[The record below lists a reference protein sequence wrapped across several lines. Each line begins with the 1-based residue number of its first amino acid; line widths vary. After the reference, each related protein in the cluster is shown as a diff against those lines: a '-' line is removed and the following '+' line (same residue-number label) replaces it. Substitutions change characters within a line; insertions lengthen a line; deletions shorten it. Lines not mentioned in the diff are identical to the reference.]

1 MVLFCILLHV
11 IPLPV
16 VAVMRSGS
24 CKHVHQWN
32 LIFKVSPRLA
42 VFMAPHAEDNILVV
56 LLLLLF
62 SSLFATLVFFVFA
75 PVFFSLTLIWFS
87 RIRSLLENIYFGK
100 SFFVVYYRL
109 SCVRSFLLLPISACS
124 CFSLE
129 RGSVSKQN
137 SKTLPCLHPFS
148 FQCFFFSMC

>member
-1 MVLFCILLHV
+1 MATEYLEQIFVVLFCVLLHV
-11 IPLPV
+11 VPLPV

-62 SSLFATLVFFVFA
+62 SSLVTPLVFLVLA
-75 PVFFSLTLIWFS
+75 PVFLSLTLVWFS
-87 RIRSLLENIYFGK
+87 CIGSL
-100 SFFVVYYRL
+100 
-109 SCVRSFLLLPISACS
+109 P
-124 CFSLE
+124 
-129 RGSVSKQN
+129 
-137 SKTLPCLHPFS
+137 KTYNLVKTCL
-148 FQCFFFSMC
+148 